1 VAGDANTS
9 EWCSECIR
17 AHPCLSVVSVRPRSS
32 ANHLR
37 SSALKLASNIEVVA
51 LDAYGTVINF
61 TEPDFIVT
69 MAEIC
74 AEQGLDA
81 DAADMWRRFLRASYL
96 MRSEHHADPVY
107 KRYDQA
113 WADQFEYVFK
123 RMRLPGDPWVAS
135 LQFKAALA
143 GASAF
148 PDAQPAIDALRPHFR
163 LALLSNADD
172 DFLMECLARNE
183 LRFDTVA
190 TSEQA
195 EAIKPNPA
203 IFHYLARKLD
213 VPVGNVL
220 YAGDNPI
227 PDVLGPQR
235 AGMKCAWV
243 NRAGMRKPRNVPQP
257 DVRVR
262 SLEELVG
269 LLVPAS

>member
-1 VAGDANTS
+1 
-9 EWCSECIR
+9 
-17 AHPCLSVVSVRPRSS
+17 VVSV
-32 ANHLR
+32 HQR
-37 SSALKLASNIEVVA
+37 SSALRLASTIEAVA

-74 AEQGLDA
+74 AAQGLDA

-123 RMRLPGDPWVAS
+123 RMRLVGDAWVAA
-135 LQFKAALA
+135 LKFKAALA
-143 GASAF
+143 GADAF
-148 PDAQPAIDALRPHFR
+148 ADAQPAIDALRPYYR

-172 DFLMECLARNE
+172 DFLTECLARNH
-183 LRFDTVA
+183 LHFDTVV

-213 VPVGNVL
+213 VPVGKVL

-227 PDVLGPQR
+227 PDVLGPHR
-235 AGMKCAWV
+235 AGMMSAWV
-243 NRAGMRKPRNVPQP
+243 NRYGMRKPRNVPQP

-269 LLVPAS
+269 LLVPK

>member
-1 VAGDANTS
+1 
-9 EWCSECIR
+9 
-17 AHPCLSVVSVRPRSS
+17 
-32 ANHLR
+32 
-37 SSALKLASNIEVVA
+37 VVA

-74 AEQGLDA
+74 AAQGLEA
-81 DAADMWRRFLRASYL
+81 DAADMWQRFLKASYL

-107 KRYDQA
+107 KRYDRA
-113 WADQFEYVFK
+113 WADQFEYVFE
-123 RMRLPGDPWVAS
+123 RMRLEGDAWAAA

-143 GASAF
+143 GADAF
-148 PDAQPAIDALRPHFR
+148 PDAKPAIEALRPHYQ

-172 DFLMECLARNE
+172 DFLSECLDRNG
-183 LRFDTVA
+183 LRFDTIV

-213 VPVGNVL
+213 VAPGKVL
-220 YAGDNPI
+220 YAGDNPV
-227 PDVLGPQR
+227 PDVLGPHR
-235 AGMKCAWV
+235 AGMLSAWV
-243 NRAGMRKPRNVPQP
+243 NRNGARKPRNVPQP
-257 DVRVR
+257 DVRIR

-269 LLVPAS
+269 LLVPRS

>member
-1 VAGDANTS
+1 MTITNN
-9 EWCSECIR
+9 
-17 AHPCLSVVSVRPRSS
+17 LRSS
-32 ANHLR
+32 AKHR
-37 SSALKLASNIEVVA
+37 RPSALKLASHVEVVA
-51 LDAYGTVINF
+51 FDGYGTVINF

-74 AEQGLDA
+74 AVQGLEA
-81 DAADMWRRFLRASYL
+81 DAAELWRRFLRASYL

-123 RMRLPGDPWVAS
+123 RMRLPGDAWAAAR
-135 LQFKAALA
+135 QFKAGLA

-148 PDAQPAIDALRPHFR
+148 PDAGPAIAALRPHYR

-172 DFLMECLARNE
+172 DFLGECLERNE
-183 LRFDTVA
+183 LRFDTVV

-203 IFHYLARKLD
+203 IFEYLSRKLD
-213 VPVGNVL
+213 VAPGDVL
-220 YAGDNPI
+220 YVGDNPI
-227 PDVLGPQR
+227 PDVLGPGR

-243 NRAGMRKPRNVPQP
+243 NRNGMRKPRNVPQP

-262 SLEELVG
+262 SLEELVSVLMRG
-269 LLVPAS
+269 KETQIAQMSRR

>member
-1 VAGDANTS
+1 V
-9 EWCSECIR
+9 
-17 AHPCLSVVSVRPRSS
+17 LSVDNRRRVSPRRLS
-32 ANHLR
+32 LD
-37 SSALKLASNIEVVA
+37 NIEAVA
-51 LDAYGTVINF
+51 FDGYGTVINF

-74 AEQGLDA
+74 AAQGLDA
-81 DAADMWRRFLRASYL
+81 DAADLWRRFLRASYL
-96 MRSEHHADPVY
+96 MRSEHHKDPVY

-123 RMRLPGDPWVAS
+123 RLRVRGDHFAAAQ
-135 LQFKAALA
+135 QFKAALA

-148 PDAQPAIDALRPHFR
+148 PDAQPAIDALRPHYR

-172 DFLMECLARNE
+172 DFLTECLARND
-183 LRFDTVA
+183 LRFDTVV

-203 IFHYLARKLD
+203 IFHYLSRALD
-213 VPVGNVL
+213 VPPANVL

-227 PDVLGPQR
+227 PDVLGPVR
-235 AGMKCAWV
+235 AGMMSAWV
-243 NRAGMRKPRNVPQP
+243 NRDGVRKPRNIPHP

-262 SLEELVG
+262 SLGELVT
-269 LLVPAS
+269 LLVSK

>member
-1 VAGDANTS
+1 
-9 EWCSECIR
+9 
-17 AHPCLSVVSVRPRSS
+17 VVSLRPRPS
-32 ANHLR
+32 ARRLR
-37 SSALKLASNIEVVA
+37 SSALNWVSSIEAVA

-74 AEQGLDA
+74 AAQGLEA
-81 DAADMWRRFLRASYL
+81 DAAELWRRFLRASYL

-123 RMRLPGDPWVAS
+123 RMRLDGDPWAAA

-143 GASAF
+143 GATAF
-148 PDAQPAIDALRPHFR
+148 PDARPAIEALRPHYR

-172 DFLMECLARNE
+172 DFLMECLERNE
-183 LRFDTVA
+183 LGFDTVV

-203 IFHYLARKLD
+203 IFEYLSRKLA
-213 VPVGNVL
+213 VAPGKLL
-220 YAGDNPI
+220 YVGDNPI
-227 PDVLGPQR
+227 PDVLGPAR

-243 NRAGMRKPRNVPQP
+243 NRNGMRKPRNVPQP
-257 DVRVR
+257 DVRVK

-269 LLVPAS
+269 LLVPG

>member
-1 VAGDANTS
+1 MTEPKNN
-9 EWCSECIR
+9 
-17 AHPCLSVVSVRPRSS
+17 LRPS
-32 ANHLR
+32 
-37 SSALKLASNIEVVA
+37 ASNLRPSAVNIEAVA
-51 LDAYGTVINF
+51 FDAYGTVINF

-74 AEQGLDA
+74 AAQGLEA
-81 DAADMWRRFLRASYL
+81 DAAELWRRFLRASYL

-123 RMRLPGDPWVAS
+123 RMRLSGDAWAAAR
-135 LQFKAALA
+135 QFKAALA

-148 PDAQPAIDALRPHFR
+148 PDAEPVIEALRPHYG

-172 DFLMECLARNE
+172 DFLTECLSRNG
-183 LRFDTVA
+183 LSFDTVV
-190 TSEQA
+190 TSERA

-203 IFHYLARKLD
+203 IFQYLARELD
-213 VPVGNVL
+213 IAITNIL
-220 YAGDNPI
+220 YVGDNPV
-227 PDVLGPQR
+227 PDVLGPVR
-235 AGMKCAWV
+235 AGMMCAWV
-243 NRAGMRKPRNVPQP
+243 NRNGMRKPRNIPQP

-269 LLVPAS
+269 LLVSDR

>member
-1 VAGDANTS
+1 MTI
-9 EWCSECIR
+9 IR
-17 AHPCLSVVSVRPRSS
+17 NLRTS
-32 ANHLR
+32 ANHRR
-37 SSALKLASNIEVVA
+37 SSALKRASAIEVVA
-51 LDAYGTVINF
+51 FDGYGTVINF

-74 AEQGLDA
+74 AAQGLDA
-81 DAADMWRRFLRASYL
+81 DAAELWRRFLRASYL
-96 MRSEHHADPVY
+96 MRSEHHEDPVY

-123 RMRLPGDPWVAS
+123 RMRLKGDHWSAA

-148 PDAQPAIDALRPHFR
+148 PDARPAIEALRPHYR

-172 DFLMECLARNE
+172 DFLGECLARND
-183 LRFDTVA
+183 LQFDTVV

-203 IFHYLARKLD
+203 IFEYLSRKLD
-213 VPVGNVL
+213 VAPANVL

-227 PDVLGPQR
+227 PDVLGPHR
-235 AGMKCAWV
+235 AGMMSAWV
-243 NRAGMRKPRNVPQP
+243 NRTGVRKPRNVPQP

-262 SLEELVG
+262 SLEELMG
-269 LLVPAS
+269 LLVRDESTQMARR

>member
-1 VAGDANTS
+1 MF
-9 EWCSECIR
+9 
-17 AHPCLSVVSVRPRSS
+17 
-32 ANHLR
+32 
-37 SSALKLASNIEVVA
+37 
-51 LDAYGTVINF
+51 DAYGTVINF

-74 AEQGLDA
+74 AAQGLDA
-81 DAADMWRRFLRASYL
+81 DAAELWRRFLRASYL

-107 KRYDQA
+107 KRYDRA

-123 RMRLPGDPWVAS
+123 RMRLQGDTWAAA
-135 LQFKAALA
+135 LQFKASLA

-148 PDAQPAIDALRPHFR
+148 PDARPAIEALRPHYR

-172 DFLMECLARNE
+172 DFLGECLERND
-183 LRFDTVA
+183 LHFDTVV

-203 IFHYLARKLD
+203 IFEYLSRKLD
-213 VPVGNVL
+213 VAPAKVL
-220 YAGDNPI
+220 YVGDNPI
-227 PDVLGPQR
+227 PDVLGPHR

-243 NRAGMRKPRNVPQP
+243 NRNGMRKPRNVPQP
-257 DVRVR
+257 DIRVR

-269 LLVPAS
+269 LLVRAS

>member
-1 VAGDANTS
+1 MSGS
-9 EWCSECIR
+9 R
-17 AHPCLSVVSVRPRSS
+17 GFSVDG
-32 ANHLR
+32 
-37 SSALKLASNIEVVA
+37 IETVA

-74 AEQGLDA
+74 AAQGLEA
-81 DAADMWRRFLRASYL
+81 DAAELWRRFLRASYL
-96 MRSEHHADPVY
+96 MRSEHHHDPVY

-123 RMRLPGDPWVAS
+123 RMRLAGDAWAAA

-143 GASAF
+143 GATAF
-148 PDAQPAIDALRPHFR
+148 ADAQPAIDALRPHFR

-172 DFLMECLARNE
+172 DFLTECLARND
-183 LRFDTVA
+183 LRFNTVV

-195 EAIKPNPA
+195 GAIKPNPA

-213 VPVGNVL
+213 VAPGNVL

-227 PDVLGPQR
+227 PDVLGPVR

-243 NRAGMRKPRNVPQP
+243 NRNGMRKPRNVPQP

-269 LLVPAS
+269 LLVPK